1 MKEKLLELLNN
12 SYSPYSNFRVAAIA
26 LMKDGTEFNGVNVE
40 NASYGGAICAER
52 SAIVSAISAGYKKH
66 DFEKMYVMCDNEKI
80 GMSCMICR
88 QVIQE
93 FFEKDKMIIA
103 MNPNGDEIV
112 HTVEELFK
120 MKVGFVSIVGRPNA
134 GKSTLINS
142 IIGSKVAIVSDK
154 AHTTR
159 NNIQGIYND
168 DDSQIIFIDTPGIHK
183 PMHKLG
189 KYMNSQSYYSI
200 EDTNVILFMVDATE
214 KIGKGDKF
222 ILEKLKEVD
231 SNVFLVL
238 NKVDRIKKE
247 NLFPMIEEYNKLFDF
262 KEIIPISALK
272 KDNIDDLIKTIKKYL
287 DEGER
292 YYSEDYYTDKSINFM
307 VSEIVREKVLNLTHE
322 EVPHAVTCVL
332 EKYEEEKNS
341 IHINVL
347 IIVEREGI
355 KRILVGH
362 SGSMIKEIGIEA
374 RKDIEELVGKKVYL
388 ELFVKT
394 VNNWREKDKYL
405 TEFGFNNE

>member
-1 MKEKLLELLNN
+1 
-12 SYSPYSNFRVAAIA
+12 
-26 LMKDGTEFNGVNVE
+26 
-40 NASYGGAICAER
+40 
-52 SAIVSAISAGYKKH
+52 
-66 DFEKMYVMCDNEKI
+66 
-80 GMSCMICR
+80 
-88 QVIQE
+88 
-93 FFEKDKMIIA
+93 
-103 MNPNGDEIV
+103 
-112 HTVEELFK
+112 

-200 EDTNVILFMVDATE
+200 EDTNVILFMADATE

-405 TEFGFNNE
+405 AEFGFNNE

>member
-1 MKEKLLELLNN
+1 
-12 SYSPYSNFRVAAIA
+12 
-26 LMKDGTEFNGVNVE
+26 
-40 NASYGGAICAER
+40 
-52 SAIVSAISAGYKKH
+52 
-66 DFEKMYVMCDNEKI
+66 
-80 GMSCMICR
+80 
-88 QVIQE
+88 
-93 FFEKDKMIIA
+93 
-103 MNPNGDEIV
+103 
-112 HTVEELFK
+112 

-247 NLFPMIEEYNKLFDF
+247 NLFPMIEEYNKLYDF

-272 KDNIDDLIKTIKKYL
+272 KDNVDDLIKTIKKYL

>member
-1 MKEKLLELLNN
+1 
-12 SYSPYSNFRVAAIA
+12 
-26 LMKDGTEFNGVNVE
+26 
-40 NASYGGAICAER
+40 
-52 SAIVSAISAGYKKH
+52 
-66 DFEKMYVMCDNEKI
+66 
-80 GMSCMICR
+80 
-88 QVIQE
+88 
-93 FFEKDKMIIA
+93 
-103 MNPNGDEIV
+103 
-112 HTVEELFK
+112 
-120 MKVGFVSIVGRPNA
+120 MKVGFVSIIGRPNA

-222 ILEKLKEVD
+222 ILDKLKEVD

>member
-1 MKEKLLELLNN
+1 
-12 SYSPYSNFRVAAIA
+12 
-26 LMKDGTEFNGVNVE
+26 
-40 NASYGGAICAER
+40 
-52 SAIVSAISAGYKKH
+52 
-66 DFEKMYVMCDNEKI
+66 
-80 GMSCMICR
+80 
-88 QVIQE
+88 
-93 FFEKDKMIIA
+93 
-103 MNPNGDEIV
+103 
-112 HTVEELFK
+112 

-200 EDTNVILFMVDATE
+200 EDTNVILFMVDATV
-214 KIGKGDKF
+214 KIGQGDKF

>member
-1 MKEKLLELLNN
+1 
-12 SYSPYSNFRVAAIA
+12 
-26 LMKDGTEFNGVNVE
+26 
-40 NASYGGAICAER
+40 
-52 SAIVSAISAGYKKH
+52 
-66 DFEKMYVMCDNEKI
+66 
-80 GMSCMICR
+80 
-88 QVIQE
+88 
-93 FFEKDKMIIA
+93 
-103 MNPNGDEIV
+103 
-112 HTVEELFK
+112 

-322 EVPHAVTCVL
+322 EVPHTVTCVL

>member
-1 MKEKLLELLNN
+1 
-12 SYSPYSNFRVAAIA
+12 
-26 LMKDGTEFNGVNVE
+26 
-40 NASYGGAICAER
+40 
-52 SAIVSAISAGYKKH
+52 
-66 DFEKMYVMCDNEKI
+66 
-80 GMSCMICR
+80 
-88 QVIQE
+88 
-93 FFEKDKMIIA
+93 
-103 MNPNGDEIV
+103 
-112 HTVEELFK
+112 

-222 ILEKLKEVD
+222 ILDKLKEVD

-347 IIVEREGI
+347 IVVEREGI

>member
-1 MKEKLLELLNN
+1 
-12 SYSPYSNFRVAAIA
+12 
-26 LMKDGTEFNGVNVE
+26 
-40 NASYGGAICAER
+40 
-52 SAIVSAISAGYKKH
+52 
-66 DFEKMYVMCDNEKI
+66 
-80 GMSCMICR
+80 
-88 QVIQE
+88 
-93 FFEKDKMIIA
+93 
-103 MNPNGDEIV
+103 
-112 HTVEELFK
+112 

-168 DDSQIIFIDTPGIHK
+168 HDSQIIFIDTPGIYN

-189 KYMNSQSYYSI
+189 KNMNSQSYYSI
-200 EDTNVILFMVDATE
+200 EVSYVILFMVDATE

-347 IIVEREGI
+347 IIV
-355 KRILVGH
+355 
-362 SGSMIKEIGIEA
+362 
-374 RKDIEELVGKKVYL
+374 
-388 ELFVKT
+388 
-394 VNNWREKDKYL
+394 
-405 TEFGFNNE
+405 

>member
-1 MKEKLLELLNN
+1 
-12 SYSPYSNFRVAAIA
+12 
-26 LMKDGTEFNGVNVE
+26 
-40 NASYGGAICAER
+40 
-52 SAIVSAISAGYKKH
+52 
-66 DFEKMYVMCDNEKI
+66 
-80 GMSCMICR
+80 
-88 QVIQE
+88 
-93 FFEKDKMIIA
+93 
-103 MNPNGDEIV
+103 
-112 HTVEELFK
+112 

-231 SNVFLVL
+231 SNVFLIL

-247 NLFPMIEEYNKLFDF
+247 KLFPMIEEYNKLFDF

-374 RKDIEELVGKKVYL
+374 RKDIEKLVGKKVYL

>member
-1 MKEKLLELLNN
+1 
-12 SYSPYSNFRVAAIA
+12 
-26 LMKDGTEFNGVNVE
+26 
-40 NASYGGAICAER
+40 
-52 SAIVSAISAGYKKH
+52 
-66 DFEKMYVMCDNEKI
+66 
-80 GMSCMICR
+80 
-88 QVIQE
+88 
-93 FFEKDKMIIA
+93 
-103 MNPNGDEIV
+103 
-112 HTVEELFK
+112 

-287 DEGER
+287 DEGYKIVALTLSSDMSGTYQSACIAKDMLESDDIVVIDSR
-292 YYSEDYYTDKSINFM
+292 NVTSGLGVLVLKACEFRDNGDNIF
-307 VSEIVREKVLNLTHE
+307 EI
-322 EVPHAVTCVL
+322 
-332 EKYEEEKNS
+332 EEKIKNLIPKVKS
-341 IHINVL
+341 SLSFESLENLVRGGRLSKIYPKRTIEGCFFHI
-347 IIVEREGI
+347 I
-355 KRILVGH
+355 
-362 SGSMIKEIGIEA
+362 
-374 RKDIEELVGKKVYL
+374 
-388 ELFVKT
+388 
-394 VNNWREKDKYL
+394 
-405 TEFGFNNE
+405 

>member
-1 MKEKLLELLNN
+1 
-12 SYSPYSNFRVAAIA
+12 
-26 LMKDGTEFNGVNVE
+26 
-40 NASYGGAICAER
+40 
-52 SAIVSAISAGYKKH
+52 
-66 DFEKMYVMCDNEKI
+66 
-80 GMSCMICR
+80 
-88 QVIQE
+88 
-93 FFEKDKMIIA
+93 
-103 MNPNGDEIV
+103 
-112 HTVEELFK
+112 

-347 IIVEREGI
+347 IIVEREGTQ
-355 KRILVGH
+355 RILVGH

>member
-1 MKEKLLELLNN
+1 
-12 SYSPYSNFRVAAIA
+12 
-26 LMKDGTEFNGVNVE
+26 
-40 NASYGGAICAER
+40 
-52 SAIVSAISAGYKKH
+52 
-66 DFEKMYVMCDNEKI
+66 
-80 GMSCMICR
+80 
-88 QVIQE
+88 
-93 FFEKDKMIIA
+93 
-103 MNPNGDEIV
+103 
-112 HTVEELFK
+112 

-262 KEIIPISALK
+262 KEIIPIPALK

-341 IHINVL
+341 IHINIL

>member
-1 MKEKLLELLNN
+1 
-12 SYSPYSNFRVAAIA
+12 
-26 LMKDGTEFNGVNVE
+26 
-40 NASYGGAICAER
+40 
-52 SAIVSAISAGYKKH
+52 
-66 DFEKMYVMCDNEKI
+66 
-80 GMSCMICR
+80 
-88 QVIQE
+88 
-93 FFEKDKMIIA
+93 
-103 MNPNGDEIV
+103 
-112 HTVEELFK
+112 

-247 NLFPMIEEYNKLFDF
+247 NLLPMIEEYNKLFDF

>member
-1 MKEKLLELLNN
+1 
-12 SYSPYSNFRVAAIA
+12 
-26 LMKDGTEFNGVNVE
+26 
-40 NASYGGAICAER
+40 
-52 SAIVSAISAGYKKH
+52 
-66 DFEKMYVMCDNEKI
+66 
-80 GMSCMICR
+80 
-88 QVIQE
+88 
-93 FFEKDKMIIA
+93 
-103 MNPNGDEIV
+103 
-112 HTVEELFK
+112 

-272 KDNIDDLIKTIKKYL
+272 KENIDDLIKTIKKYL

>member
-1 MKEKLLELLNN
+1 
-12 SYSPYSNFRVAAIA
+12 
-26 LMKDGTEFNGVNVE
+26 
-40 NASYGGAICAER
+40 
-52 SAIVSAISAGYKKH
+52 
-66 DFEKMYVMCDNEKI
+66 
-80 GMSCMICR
+80 
-88 QVIQE
+88 
-93 FFEKDKMIIA
+93 
-103 MNPNGDEIV
+103 
-112 HTVEELFK
+112 

-388 ELFVKT
+388 ELFAKT

>member
-1 MKEKLLELLNN
+1 
-12 SYSPYSNFRVAAIA
+12 
-26 LMKDGTEFNGVNVE
+26 
-40 NASYGGAICAER
+40 
-52 SAIVSAISAGYKKH
+52 
-66 DFEKMYVMCDNEKI
+66 
-80 GMSCMICR
+80 
-88 QVIQE
+88 
-93 FFEKDKMIIA
+93 
-103 MNPNGDEIV
+103 
-112 HTVEELFK
+112 

-292 YYSEDYYTDKSINFM
+292 YYSEDYYTDKSIHFM
-307 VSEIVREKVLNLTHE
+307 ISEIVREKVLNLTHE

>member
-1 MKEKLLELLNN
+1 MPKK
-12 SYSPYSNFRVAAIA
+12 I
-26 LMKDGTEFNGVNVE
+26 E
-40 NASYGGAICAER
+40 N
-52 SAIVSAISAGYKKH
+52 
-66 DFEKMYVMCDNEKI
+66 
-80 GMSCMICR
+80 
-88 QVIQE
+88 
-93 FFEKDKMIIA
+93 
-103 MNPNGDEIV
+103 
-112 HTVEELFK
+112 
-120 MKVGFVSIVGRPNA
+120 
-134 GKSTLINS
+134 
-142 IIGSKVAIVSDK
+142 
-154 AHTTR
+154 
-159 NNIQGIYND
+159 
-168 DDSQIIFIDTPGIHK
+168 
-183 PMHKLG
+183 
-189 KYMNSQSYYSI
+189 
-200 EDTNVILFMVDATE
+200 
-214 KIGKGDKF
+214 

>member
-1 MKEKLLELLNN
+1 
-12 SYSPYSNFRVAAIA
+12 
-26 LMKDGTEFNGVNVE
+26 
-40 NASYGGAICAER
+40 
-52 SAIVSAISAGYKKH
+52 
-66 DFEKMYVMCDNEKI
+66 
-80 GMSCMICR
+80 
-88 QVIQE
+88 
-93 FFEKDKMIIA
+93 
-103 MNPNGDEIV
+103 
-112 HTVEELFK
+112 

-388 ELFVKT
+388 
-394 VNNWREKDKYL
+394 
-405 TEFGFNNE
+405 

>member
-1 MKEKLLELLNN
+1 
-12 SYSPYSNFRVAAIA
+12 
-26 LMKDGTEFNGVNVE
+26 
-40 NASYGGAICAER
+40 
-52 SAIVSAISAGYKKH
+52 
-66 DFEKMYVMCDNEKI
+66 
-80 GMSCMICR
+80 
-88 QVIQE
+88 
-93 FFEKDKMIIA
+93 
-103 MNPNGDEIV
+103 
-112 HTVEELFK
+112 

-355 KRILVGH
+355 KRILVGY

-405 TEFGFNNE
+405 AEFGFNNE